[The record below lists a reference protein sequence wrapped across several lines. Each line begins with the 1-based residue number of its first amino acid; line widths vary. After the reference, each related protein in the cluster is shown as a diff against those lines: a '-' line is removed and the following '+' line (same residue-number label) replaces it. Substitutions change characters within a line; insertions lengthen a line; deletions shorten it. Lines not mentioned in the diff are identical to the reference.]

1 MTRKRTK
8 QTAIEQLSQYRQK
21 QARLQVLSTYSV
33 GAGITVSRLNEDD
46 QLQELH
52 AKLRGL
58 PSYMYLNKHELKLEQ
73 AANAYMT
80 RYPAGIKAQKRAVPV
95 NVMDDEYH
103 ELLQELRDKIQKV
116 IAARGYEV
124 RDDID
129 AVLDRLAEFQDLQAD
144 IQRLDFILE
153 RLQEYKPYEAT
164 LLRWIY
170 IDGLD
175 QNDLVEKLDVSE
187 STIRRRIKKAEREYA
202 LLAR

>member
-1 MTRKRTK
+1 
-8 QTAIEQLSQYRQK
+8 
-21 QARLQVLSTYSV
+21 
-33 GAGITVSRLNEDD
+33 
-46 QLQELH
+46 
-52 AKLRGL
+52 
-58 PSYMYLNKHELKLEQ
+58 
-73 AANAYMT
+73 
-80 RYPAGIKAQKRAVPV
+80 
-95 NVMDDEYH
+95 MDDEYH